1 MWEMW
6 DMRKRDGLDLLTQ
19 VVLVLLGVYFIC
31 LKQQA
36 LVHITTLLG
45 LLMTAGGAACIV
57 RAFIRKEQS
66 SLFLSMPVLLAVGG
80 IVLLIFRKQAT
91 EVVPFCIGVWALVL
105 GVVKTV
111 VAVQYAAARVRN
123 WWVQIIPAALGIL
136 MGILILTGTVTLIA
150 YNIDLSI
157 VDLQQSNE
165 IVVWID
171 DNLTTREAKD
181 LQPQF
186 EKIENTAT
194 VEFEDRDVALEKY
207 RKELGDDAGILD
219 DYNSSN
225 NPLRNSYILTLKDST
240 KAEETI
246 ADIGMIEGVAS
257 VRADEAVIGKLIQI
271 QHVFNII
278 ALAMVAGLAVISI
291 FIISNTVKLAM
302 FARREEISI
311 QKIVGA
317 TNWFIRW
324 PFVIEG
330 MIIGL
335 IAGGL
340 AFLAEWALYTE
351 LFNVAGG
358 VIPYFEILPFDS
370 LKWLVLAV
378 FAGAGALFGIG
389 GSVTSI
395 RKFMDV

>member
-1 MWEMW
+1 
-6 DMRKRDGLDLLTQ
+6 MRHFCYYWKEGLRNIFKHGFMS
-19 VVLVLLGVYFIC
+19 V
-31 LKQQA
+31 
-36 LVHITTLLG
+36 
-45 LLMTAGGAACIV
+45 AAIV
-57 RAFIRKEQS
+57 I
-66 SLFLSMPVLLAVGG
+66 M
-80 IVLLIFRKQAT
+80 
-91 EVVPFCIGVWALVL
+91 
-105 GVVKTV
+105 
-111 VAVQYAAARVRN
+111 VAC
-123 WWVQIIPAALGIL
+123 
-136 MGILILTGTVTLIA
+136 LILTGTVTLIA

-171 DNLTTREAKD
+171 ENLTTREAKD

-335 IAGGL
+335 IAGRVVETK
-340 AFLAEWALYTE
+340 A
-351 LFNVAGG
+351 
-358 VIPYFEILPFDS
+358 
-370 LKWLVLAV
+370 KW
-378 FAGAGALFGIG
+378 
-389 GSVTSI
+389 
-395 RKFMDV
+395 